1 MAYGAKWRRQRA
13 VLLFALPKVGW
24 RVLRVWD
31 EARQRGDGPTA
42 GVVPQRPRRGDR
54 RRAPTG
60 RLLLE
65 PGLARPSVRR
75 LLCRLQWDLLL
86 GDPVLC
92 LRGYPCPNKR
102 DISPA
107 ARN

>member
-31 EARQRGDGPTA
+31 EARQRGDGRTA
-42 GVVPQRPRRGDR
+42 GAAPQRQRRGDR

-60 RLLLE
+60 RLRSQHE
-65 PGLARPSVRR
+65 LARKNEAR
-75 LLCRLQWDLLL
+75 LLGRLRRAF
-86 GDPVLC
+86 G
-92 LRGYPCPNKR
+92 R
-102 DISPA
+102 
-107 ARN
+107 